1 MRTRGLI
8 AVVVASVA
16 LGIPFSSASA
26 AAAPS
31 ASTCDHLVVAMTS
44 VGGGDGAGYVT
55 VLFVNVG
62 ARCTMR
68 GFPSVMFFSPQVGH
82 LTGRDVRRSSM
93 IFREPAAHRVTLAR
107 GGVASVGVSWQN
119 DPIPHQSCPRT
130 QWANVVMPDARRSNF
145 QPSISARPCGSAI
158 WMTPFET
165 GAQPS
170 LTWNAP

>member
-1 MRTRGLI
+1 MRARGLI

-16 LGIPFSSASA
+16 LGVPLSSATA
-26 AAAPS
+26 GAAPS

-62 ARCTMR
+62 ARCTLR
-68 GFPSVMFFSPQVGH
+68 GFPTVMFFAPQVDR
-82 LTGRDVRRSSM
+82 LIGRDAHRSSM
-93 IFREPAAHRVTLAR
+93 IFREPAARLVSLAH

-119 DPIPHQSCPRT
+119 DPTPHQSCPRT
-130 QWANVVMPDARRSNF
+130 QWANVVMPDARHSNF

-158 WMTPFET
+158 WITPFET

-170 LTWNAP
+170 LTWKAP